1 MAIVTM
7 VSKEKTD
14 PPRRRPNMTKSTRI
28 GIIDI
33 GSNSI
38 RLVIYDLNA
47 DGAYRVVSEYK
58 ESARLSERIGADGL
72 LHMED
77 ILSIVPILTHFSILC
92 KNYEVAA
99 LRAVATAA
107 IRNAVNSSE
116 IISVLEHETSMK
128 IEVLSGADEARY
140 GFLGVINSIDI
151 RDGFIVDIGGG
162 STEVSLFRD
171 RKLVHSISF
180 PFGSVNTT
188 RQFSK
193 NGLIG
198 EDQLPDIRQLV
209 RSALEAHPW
218 IQQSPGL
225 PLVGLG
231 GTIRNLGKMNQKRQK
246 YSLPIAHNYVMQ
258 GREIDYFLELLT
270 SLPLDKRKKIDGLSK
285 DRSDIIVP
293 GLVILHTIYEA
304 TGATQCL
311 ISGSGLRD
319 GLFHEAVSP
328 QQPEIAVVLES
339 SILNILHLH
348 PNAAKTHVLHVNKL
362 AMELF
367 DQLAAHTMLQPRDK
381 LYLHAAS
388 LLHRIGVSVDYYHY
402 SKHTQYLIALARIDG
417 FTHREILLCSLI
429 ASYKTKN
436 RNHQMMLRH
445 KDILSDSDE
454 MLIMKLSALLQLA
467 IALDRG
473 EIQAISK
480 VTARVKDKE
489 LHLKL
494 TCSSPPLVELR
505 EIAELNKD
513 FQKVWNLKAV
523 PEFAASSTK

>member
-1 MAIVTM
+1 
-7 VSKEKTD
+7 
-14 PPRRRPNMTKSTRI
+14 MTKSTRI

-77 ILSIVPILTHFSILC
+77 IHSIVPILVHFSIVC
-92 KNYEVAA
+92 KNHEVSAI
-99 LRAVATAA
+99 RAVATAA

-128 IEVLSGADEARY
+128 IEVLSGDDEARY
-140 GFLGVINSIDI
+140 GFLGVINTIDI

-162 STEVSLFRD
+162 STEVSFFRD

-193 NGLIG
+193 SGLNGD
-198 EDQLPDIRQLV
+198 DQLPDIRRMV
-209 RSALEAHPW
+209 RSALAAHPW

-231 GTIRNLGKMNQKRQK
+231 GTIRNLGKMDQKRQK
-246 YSLPIAHNYVMQ
+246 YSLPIAHNYIMQ

-270 SLPLDKRKKIDGLSK
+270 TLPLDKRKKIDGLSK
-285 DRSDIIVP
+285 DRADIIVP

-304 TGATQCL
+304 TGASQCL

-319 GLFHEAVSP
+319 GLFHEAVNP
-328 QQPEIAVVLES
+328 QQPEIANVLES
-339 SILNILHLH
+339 SILNLLHLH
-348 PNAAKTHVLHVNKL
+348 PNTAMTHVRHVNKL

-367 DQLAAHTMLQPRDK
+367 DQLAAHTMMLQPRDK

-388 LLHRIGVSVDYYHY
+388 LLHRVGVSVDYYHY
-402 SKHTQYLIALARIDG
+402 SKHTQYMIAQARIDG
-417 FTHREILLCSLI
+417 FTHREILLCSLV

-445 KDILSDSDE
+445 KDILRDSDE

-480 VTARVKDKE
+480 VIARVKDKE

-494 TCSSPPLVELR
+494 TCIHPTLVELR
-505 EIAELNKD
+505 EIAVLNKD
-513 FQKVWNLKAV
+513 FQKVWNLKVV
-523 PEFAASSTK
+523 PELAASSTK